1 MLRGILLVAK
11 ACLLTGCIIPFNG
24 PGDIKRDVESATGSD
39 LDMDFGLTVGRS
51 GMALARWAIEK
62 SDDGGDLPPLE
73 GIRKVEVGIYHVDAD
88 RPGSSRALDAGLWPG
103 WIPVVEVHGEGHGGG
118 LAGAESGGPVD
129 GDDGAS
135 ADVLI
140 LFQYEE
146 AALRRLLMLVAD
158 EEQRLVIVRVTGD
171 LNKLIEQVIAYGLK
185 ESEHPELIDPAI
197 ESWRARQGASPAGET
212 ALTGNP

>member
-1 MLRGILLVAK
+1 MLRGVLLVAK
-11 ACLLTGCIIPFNG
+11 ACLLTGCIVPFNG

-51 GMALARWAIEK
+51 GMALARWVIEK

-88 RPGSSRALDAGLWPG
+88 RPGSSRALDTGLWPG
-103 WIPVVEVHGEGHGGG
+103 YIPVVSVHGGGHGGG
-118 LAGAESGGPVD
+118 
-129 GDDGAS
+129 AS
-135 ADVLI
+135 AEVLI

-146 AALRRLLMLVAD
+146 AALRRLLMLVED
-158 EEQRLVIVRVTGD
+158 DDQRLVIVRVTGD

-197 ESWRARQGASPAGET
+197 ESWRERQGASPAGET
-212 ALTGNP
+212 ALTANP